1 MNYPIRITR
10 DQIMKCGPCEEGIEA
25 FDLMAPGGVL
35 TVAHVAAHV
44 ALLSSPLALFEG
56 WAIDREI
63 IGPIV
68 AIAGDHG
75 TATAGNDGA
84 AFAGDYGTAA
94 AGRHGTATAGV
105 RGTASAGDRGKSAAG
120 DYGTAAAG
128 KCGTIQIRYY
138 DSTAHRYRTLVGY
151 PGEDGIKPNTPY
163 RVKIVNGSPVFVEVA

>member
-44 ALLSSPLALFEG
+44 ALLSSPLAPFEG

-105 RGTASAGDRGKSAAG
+105 RGTASAGAFGTANAGNDGSATAGVRGSASAGDRG
-120 DYGTAAAG
+120 
-128 KCGTIQIRYY
+128 
-138 DSTAHRYRTLVGY
+138 
-151 PGEDGIKPNTPY
+151 
-163 RVKIVNGSPVFVEVA
+163 